1 MEIIVIDLGVINYH
15 DALKVQEN
23 LFNEQISNKLS
34 KLPTSLYVLICEHE
48 SVFTLGKNG
57 DVTNIIYPNAN
68 IPIVKVNRGG
78 DITYHGPGQ
87 IVLYPI
93 LDLEKLQWGI
103 AKYVEILEELG
114 ILLCEKYQIVA
125 KRLEGKNGVWIEEER
140 KIMAIGIKA
149 SRYITMH
156 GLAFNVNTNLEPYNH
171 IIPCGI
177 KDKRVTSLS
186 NELGREMNM
195 VDVKNEI
202 VEIFKSLLPE

>member
-1 MEIIVIDLGVINYH
+1 MEIIVKDLGVINYH

-34 KLPTSLYVLICEHE
+34 KLHTSDYVLICEHE

-57 DVTNIIYPNAN
+57 DVANILYPNSY

-103 AKYVEILEELG
+103 AKYVEILEEIG
-114 ILLCEKYQIVA
+114 ILLCEKYQIEA

-195 VDVKNEI
+195 VDVKNEM